1 MLLVRLQLDVVSSV
15 AVGLEWLLVCLVG
28 RVVAYVGCRS
38 LVVFLV
44 VFARFSVNQLGISL
58 LLN

>member
-28 RVVAYVGCRS
+28 RVVACVGCRS
-38 LVVFLV
+38 LVVFL
-44 VFARFSVNQLGISL
+44 
-58 LLN
+58 